1 MKPNPETPAT
11 TSHPPE
17 DEETRIH
24 RIHRI
29 NREEAAEED
38 VVVKEELTT
47 NNQIEV
53 DRVCS
58 TLFPQMEVNKSGF
71 QDNQVRV

>member
-1 MKPNPETPAT
+1 MKPNPAT

-17 DEETRIH
+17 EEGT

-29 NREEAAEED
+29 NREEAVEED
-38 VVVKEELTT
+38 VVVKEEVTT

-53 DRVCS
+53 DQVWS
-58 TLFPQMEVNKSGF
+58 TLFPRMEVNKSASL
-71 QDNQVRV
+71 DSQVRV